1 MPPLSAD
8 ATIPGFSRRV
18 LSPALLVAVNPCWSP
33 PRQPELGRNTL
44 VFNSCTWPCGALSC
58 NNTCLLFECMYV
70 HVCATSPTRTSGAV
84 RLARHT
90 SVQHLRLPSQNQG
103 LLSLHFYMK
112 GQKGPAISVQQTV
125 QWSELQSRSSIQTVP
140 CWLPA
145 HPQASAGWGSAQT
158 HRHPSAGSSGNCCKL
173 DQLQLTRGTRWMRS
187 ENIAGYEA

>member
-1 MPPLSAD
+1 MFLTAALGPAVLCPVTTRAYFLNACMCTCVPPAPPGPPGLSGW
-8 ATIPGFSRRV
+8 PG
-18 LSPALLVAVNPCWSP
+18 
-33 PRQPELGRNTL
+33 T
-44 VFNSCTWPCGALSC
+44 
-58 NNTCLLFECMYV
+58 
-70 HVCATSPTRTSGAV
+70 
-84 RLARHT
+84 
-90 SVQHLRLPSQNQG
+90 HLCSTFLLPSQNQG